1 MLIALLSLASPVDF
15 TGYLVDTLCWSYP
28 NHEAPPTRNTPLA
41 ERPYD
46 HTLECLRDISFCFD
60 DLKLLAFDNAT
71 QRYDV
76 KFGSPPWEYLHKGS
90 GWTAVI
96 LGVAN
101 CALGAAIVAPGGAK
115 PYEAALSIGV
125 AVCLG
130 VLTAPVVALGVYKG
144 CREAMGPGV
153 GSTEFETSSQAQ
165 VDALTMKGS
174 SKI

>member
-71 QRYDV
+71 QR
-76 KFGSPPWEYLHKGS
+76 S
-90 GWTAVI
+90 
-96 LGVAN
+96 
-101 CALGAAIVAPGGAK
+101 
-115 PYEAALSIGV
+115 
-125 AVCLG
+125 
-130 VLTAPVVALGVYKG
+130 VVALGVYKG

-153 GSTEFETSSQAQ
+153 GSTEFETQVQ

>member
-1 MLIALLSLASPVDF
+1 MLFALLSLASPVDF

-76 KFGSPPWEYLHKGS
+76 NGAPDLSYQNGGHRMSSPSAFTRAAARRWARAS
-90 GWTAVI
+90 G
-96 LGVAN
+96 
-101 CALGAAIVAPGGAK
+101 
-115 PYEAALSIGV
+115 
-125 AVCLG
+125 
-130 VLTAPVVALGVYKG
+130 
-144 CREAMGPGV
+144 RR
-153 GSTEFETSSQAQ
+153 SSRRAR
-165 VDALTMKGS
+165 K
-174 SKI
+174 SKSMRSR